1 MYVQL
6 AAVLLHR
13 NCFPGAVGSFFAVF
27 VFYLFCWLIWV
38 PFFFF
43 LMRGFARQQILL
55 FVLLSQDSHY

>member
-38 PFFFF
+38 LFFFF
-43 LMRGFARQQILL
+43 F
-55 FVLLSQDSHY
+55 

>member
-38 PFFFF
+38 LFFFF
-43 LMRGFARQQILL
+43 FFNEGFC
-55 FVLLSQDSHY
+55 